1 MNEIADILGYI
12 GSSLVSIN
20 LIPQIIVIIKNK
32 SGKDVSY
39 LTSLTNIIACVL
51 MLVYGLNKKLIPVI
65 ICNSL
70 ILISSIIIFCL
81 KKYYENIKSNDITNN
96 YSGIINDVNNIENN
110 IQLNTTDKNIEI
122 SISDLENQNN
132 LNLIK

>member
-32 SGKDVSY
+32 SGKDLSY
-39 LTSLTNIIACVL
+39 LTSLTNVVASVL
-51 MLVYGLNKKLIPVI
+51 MLVYGINKKLIPVI

-70 ILISSIIIFCL
+70 ILMSSIIILSL
-81 KKYYENIKSNDITNN
+81 KKYYENINSYDVKNN
-96 YSGIINDVNNIENN
+96 YSGIINNVNNITEQN
-110 IQLNTTDKNIEI
+110 IKISMTDLK
-122 SISDLENQNN
+122 NQNN
-132 LNLIK
+132 LI

>member
-1 MNEIADILGYI
+1 MNEIADVLGYI

-32 SGKDVSY
+32 SGTDVSY
-39 LTSLTNIIACVL
+39 LTNLTNIIACIF

-65 ICNSL
+65 ISNSL

-81 KKYYENIKSNDITNN
+81 KKYYENINSNDVTNN
-96 YSGIINDVNNIENN
+96 YLGIINNVNNIEK
-110 IQLNTTDKNIEI
+110 IQT

-132 LNLIK
+132 LI